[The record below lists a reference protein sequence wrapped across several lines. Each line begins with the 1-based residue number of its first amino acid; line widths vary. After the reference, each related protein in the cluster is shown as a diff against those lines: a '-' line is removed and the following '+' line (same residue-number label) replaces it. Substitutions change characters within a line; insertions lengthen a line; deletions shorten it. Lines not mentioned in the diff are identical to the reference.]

1 MGFDYLTSVGN
12 LLFYDLF
19 LGPLTNDALETAD
32 RENIKPIRIMAS
44 EDFKVARDQYSFYPK
59 DDINHGILIEE
70 LAKKATFIVHHN

>member
-19 LGPLTNDALETAD
+19 LGPLTNFAKETAD
-32 RENIKPIRIMAS
+32 RVNLKQTRIMAP
-44 EDFKVARDQYSFYPK
+44 EDFKVVCDRYSFYPK